1 MDRWSPRQYE
11 AKAVDVDA
19 QVLANA
25 IAFGQRI
32 VDRNPDV
39 QPVFTLK
46 HLAMLSG
53 VDYSVLR
60 HIVTRSVDSYDTFRI
75 RKRPGPDGAIRT
87 RLICVPTPQLMRVQR
102 WINTNILS
110 HVKPHDASVA
120 FAPESK
126 LRDAAIRHCEARWLV
141 KLDIANFF
149 ESIPESSAYKVFRRL
164 GFGRLIAFEM
174 ARICT
179 RVPESRHNLRKW
191 TGKTATSA
199 PPAISAY
206 SNGWQGQLP
215 QGAPTSPMLANLV
228 CMRLDLRLA
237 EIAKSEGLVYTRYAD
252 DITFSSLSKT
262 FSRPRAATLIGKV
275 YQEMA
280 RAGLSPNRGK
290 TTVVGPGGRK
300 IVLGVLVD
308 RAQPKLSRQFKA
320 KLRQHIYYL
329 THPDFGPV
337 KHAHARG
344 FASVVGLRNHVLG
357 LLGYAG
363 QIEPVYAYTQRKLFE
378 KIAWP
383 M

>member
-1 MDRWSPRQYE
+1 MDRWSPHQYE
-11 AKAVDVDA
+11 ANAVGVDA

-25 IAFGQRI
+25 IAFGKRI

-46 HLAMLSG
+46 HLAVLSG

-75 RKRPGPDGAIRT
+75 RKRPGANGDVRT
-87 RLICVPTPQLMRVQR
+87 RLICTPTPQLMMVQR

-110 HVKPHDASVA
+110 YVKPHDASVA
-120 FAPESK
+120 FAPDSK
-126 LRDAAIRHCEARWLV
+126 LRDAAKRHCQARWLV

-179 RVPESRHNLRKW
+179 RVPESRHNPRKW
-191 TGKTATSA
+191 KGRSATTL
-199 PPAISAY
+199 PTPISVY
-206 SNGWQGQLP
+206 SNAWQGQLP

-252 DITFSSLSKT
+252 DMTFSSSSKS
-262 FSRPRAATLIGKV
+262 FSRARAATLIGRV
-275 YQEMA
+275 YQELA

-290 TTVVGPGGRK
+290 TTVVDPGGRK
-300 IVLGVLVD
+300 IVLGVLID
-308 RAQPKLSRQFKA
+308 GAQPKLSRQFKA

-329 THPDFGPV
+329 THPNFGPV
-337 KHAHARG
+337 EHAHTRG
-344 FASVVGLRNHVLG
+344 FTSVVGLRNHVLG

-363 QIEPVYAYTQRKLFE
+363 QIEPAYAKTQRKLFE
-378 KIAWP
+378 KIIWP